1 MNVTIN
7 GSPHELAEGT
17 SLAAAVSLLTAPV
30 TGVAAA
36 INGAVMRRTEW
47 EGTDLADGDSVEVI
61 TAVQGG

>member
-7 GSPHELAEGT
+7 GTPQELTDGT
-17 SLAAAVSLLTAPV
+17 SLADAISQLTASA

-36 INGAVMRRTEW
+36 VNGAVVRRTEW
-47 EGTDLADGDSVEVI
+47 DGTGLADGDSVEVI

>member
-7 GSPHELAEGT
+7 GTPHQLADGT
-17 SLAAAVSLLTAPV
+17 SLATAVSRLTASA

-36 INGAVMRRTEW
+36 INGAVVRRADW
-47 EGTDLADGDSVEVI
+47 ESAGLADGDSVEVI

>member
-7 GSPHELAEGT
+7 GTPQELTDGT
-17 SLAAAVSLLTAPV
+17 SLADAVSQLTASA

-36 INGAVMRRTEW
+36 VNGAVVRRTEW
-47 EGTDLADGDSVEVI
+47 DGTGLADGDSVEVI